1 MSHPLV
7 ALIVFVCVFGSALPG
22 SYLRVVLPE
31 HRPW

>member
-1 MSHPLV
+1 VSHPLV

-22 SYLRVVLPE
+22 LYLRVVLPE